1 MTWWTWSLIGLGL
14 ALVELAS
21 PGFFIIFLAV
31 GAFASAT
38 ALAIWPSTPL
48 WVQLLLFSV
57 FSVISL
63 VLFRKPIM
71 RRFGLDKN
79 DPARDE
85 IVNETATPVEDI
97 APGGFGKAELR
108 GTFWTARNGGTKKLA
123 KGIPCKVERVEG
135 LTIWLRAE

>member
-14 ALVELAS
+14 ALAELAS

-31 GAFASAT
+31 GAFASAVV
-38 ALAIWPSTPL
+38 LAVWPTTPL
-48 WVQLLLFSV
+48 WGQFLLFSV
-57 FSVISL
+57 FSVVSL

-71 RRFGLDKN
+71 RRFGLDKH

-85 IVNETATPVEDI
+85 IVNEVATPTEDI

-108 GTFWTARNGGTKKLA
+108 GTFWNARNGGSKKLV
-123 KGIPCKVERVEG
+123 KGKPCKVERVDG
-135 LTIWLRAE
+135 LTIWLRDE